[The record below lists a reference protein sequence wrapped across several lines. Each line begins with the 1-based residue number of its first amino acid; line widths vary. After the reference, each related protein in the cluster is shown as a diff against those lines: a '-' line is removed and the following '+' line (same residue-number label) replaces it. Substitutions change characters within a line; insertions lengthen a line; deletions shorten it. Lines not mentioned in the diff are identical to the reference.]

1 MLRISLFSL
10 STMLLTTVGCTSDD
24 DKDTGAEAVPAADA
38 GSDSDAEWSDLDEDD
53 SSDKEDDWDGGDDG
67 GDDSGKSDFAE
78 CGDEVV
84 AGAACEGGWEDTLC
98 LDDVGQMWWCEGGVW
113 TSEKEE

>member
-1 MLRISLFSL
+1 MLRISLLSL
-10 STMLLTTVGCTSDD
+10 STLLLTTVGCTYAD

-38 GSDSDAEWSDLDEDD
+38 SSDSDAEWSDLDEDD